1 MTDIKFIKI
10 QDCMIN
16 INNINYWFVNN
27 HMITIV
33 LINKEVTFSVTDS
46 QIKQLESLFSYRE
59 IK

>member
-16 INNINYWFVNN
+16 ISNINYWFVNN

-46 QIKQLESLFSYRE
+46 QIKQLESLFNYRE

>member
-46 QIKQLESLFSYRE
+46 QIKQLESLFGYRE

>member
-1 MTDIKFIKI
+1 MTDVKFIKI

-33 LINKEVTFSVTDS
+33 LIDKEVTFSITDS